1 MNLMSESAEKTGVL
15 VIFVLDQQKYALRL
29 EAVERV
35 IPAVEV
41 TPLPKAPEIVEG
53 VINLGGRIVPVL
65 NIRRRFR
72 HSEREMETGDHLII
86 ARTSK
91 RTVALIVDEAL
102 GAAEYPEA
110 AITGKA
116 EVLNQAGYV
125 KGVVKISDGL
135 VFIHDLDTF
144 LSLDEAATLD
154 NALGGSEQ

>member
-1 MNLMSESAEKTGVL
+1 MSESAEKTGVL

-35 IPAVEV
+35 IPTVEL
-41 TPLPKAPEIVEG
+41 TPLPKAPDIVEG

-65 NIRRRFR
+65 NLRRRFR
-72 HSEREMETGDHLII
+72 HPEREMETGDHLII

-102 GAAEYPEA
+102 GAVEYPEA
-110 AITGKA
+110 AIVGKA

-125 KGVVKISDGL
+125 EGVIKISDGL
-135 VFIHDLDTF
+135 ILIHDLNTF
-144 LSLDEAATLD
+144 LSLDEAETLD
-154 NALGGSEQ
+154 KALDGSD